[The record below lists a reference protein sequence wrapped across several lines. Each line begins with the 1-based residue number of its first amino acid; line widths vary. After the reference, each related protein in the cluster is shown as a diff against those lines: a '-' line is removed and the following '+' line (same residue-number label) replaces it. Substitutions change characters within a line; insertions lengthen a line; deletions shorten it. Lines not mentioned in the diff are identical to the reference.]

1 MDNRIAMHIARLQ
14 KEKAHLLVEL
24 GHLYQQL
31 NAEIEV
37 DVEGGDPELVDRDM
51 TVSLIRVQEYK
62 LNEIDHALEDARLGL
77 YGICER
83 CGRPINP
90 ERLEAIPEATLCVEC
105 KLLMEKMPFHV
116 KHPVTAREAR
126 FS

>member
-51 TVSLIRVQEYK
+51 TVSLIRVQEHK

-83 CGRPINP
+83 CGHPINP
-90 ERLEAIPEATLCVEC
+90 ERLEALPEATLCVEC

-116 KHPVTAREAR
+116 KNLLNAREAR
-126 FS
+126 VS